1 MKRIVITES
10 QYKRLLRAKNLDESF
25 ENTILG
31 DLAGDALRDSL
42 SAVPVVGDILVA
54 APSIIKNLN
63 ELKTGT
69 SDLLDKIEN
78 QNPNEEVVRDIQ
90 SDIITDLVDLLQS
103 ILDVFPDP
111 GATEVASFITSVGFN
126 VGRILGGDEIL
137 SFIAKRDKFLKF
149 IKKHED
155 HPLMQ
160 DIIPKDINPRNIVI
174 DAFDALGKGSEY
186 LETAT
191 DKMSL
196 DQRITKKAGQ
206 LGKYLS

>member
-1 MKRIVITES
+1 MKRIIITES
-10 QYKRLLRAKNLDESF
+10 QYKRLLTNKKLNENIALDVV
-25 ENTILG
+25 G
-31 DLAGDALRDSL
+31 DLAGDFVRDL
-42 SAVPVVGDILVA
+42 TSAVPVAGDILVA

-78 QNPNEEVVRDIQ
+78 QNPNEEVVRDMQ

-196 DQRITKKAGQ
+196 DQRITKKSGQ